1 VREREREKEIDKWNG
16 TLPPHEV
23 LLLLRQVYCCE
34 DMGMGRSMDVDV
46 EMA

>member
-1 VREREREKEIDKWNG
+1 MYASVCERERLING
-16 TLPPHEV
+16 TGHYHHE
-23 LLLLRQVYCCE
+23 VYCCE